1 VAAYRQT
8 HRARYVLA
16 VLVLAALTLITI
28 DARSNGTGFLGRVR
42 DRVSDEF
49 APVQRVTHTALRPI
63 GNFLTGVVDYGSVRS
78 ENQRLRDEVAGLQKQ
93 SIQAAAQQAAA
104 DQVLSEQHL
113 PFVGAIP
120 TVSVEIIDSGSSNFE
135 NSVLID
141 KGTTSGIAPG
151 QPVVAAGGL
160 VGSVASAS
168 AHTATV
174 VLLTDPTVS
183 VGIRLQGNNIGTAE
197 GTGRSNPLR
206 VTVDTPNRTTPK
218 MAVGQSV
225 VTSGL
230 NFEKFPG
237 GIPVGRV
244 SSYSMP
250 PGATEPTIAL
260 TPLVNVSQLT
270 YLQVLLWLGGP

>member
-8 HRARYVLA
+8 NRARYVLA

-28 DARSNGTGFLGRVR
+28 DARSNGTGFLGTVR
-42 DRVSDEF
+42 DKVSDEF
-49 APVQRVTHTALRPI
+49 APVQRVTHSALRPI

-78 ENQRLRDEVAGLQKQ
+78 ENQRLRAEVAGLQRQ
-93 SIQAAAQQAAA
+93 SVQAAAQQAEAE
-104 DQVLSEQHL
+104 QVLSEQHL
-113 PFVGAIP
+113 PFISGIP
-120 TVSVEIIDSGSSNFE
+120 TVSVEVIDSGSSNFE

-141 KGTTSGIAPG
+141 KGTTSGVAPG

-160 VGSVASAS
+160 VGTVASAS
-168 AHTATV
+168 AHTSTV

-183 VGIRLQGNNIGTAE
+183 VGVRLQGANIGTAE
-197 GTGRSNPLR
+197 GTGRANPLR
-206 VTVDTPNRTTPK
+206 VTVDTTNLARPE
-218 MAVGQSV
+218 MAKGQTV

-230 NFEKFPG
+230 DFEKYPP

-244 SSYSMP
+244 SNYAIITGES
-250 PGATEPTIAL
+250 EPVITL

-270 YLQVLLWLGGP
+270 YLQVLLWLGP

>member
-42 DRVSDEF
+42 DRVSDDF

-63 GNFLTGVVDYGSVRS
+63 GNFLTGVIDYGSVRS
-78 ENQRLRDEVAGLQKQ
+78 ENQRLRDQVAGLQRQ
-93 SIQAAAQQAAA
+93 SIQAATQQAAA
-104 DQVLSEQHL
+104 DQILSEQHL
-113 PFVGAIP
+113 PFVAGIP

-141 KGTTSGIAPG
+141 KGTRSGVAPG

-168 AHTATV
+168 ANTATV

-183 VGIRLQGNNIGTAE
+183 VGVRLPGSNIGTAE
-197 GTGRSNPLR
+197 GTGRANPLR
-206 VTVDTPNRTTPK
+206 VTVDTPNLTKPK
-218 MAVGQSV
+218 LAVGQNV

-230 NFEKFPG
+230 DLEKFPA

-244 SSYSMP
+244 SSYSLP
-250 PGATEPTIAL
+250 PGATEPNISL

-270 YLQVLLWLGGP
+270 YLQVLLWLRQ

>member
-1 VAAYRQT
+1 VAAYRQSN
-8 HRARYVLA
+8 RARYVLA

-42 DRVSDEF
+42 ERASDDF

-63 GNFLTGVVDYGSVRS
+63 GNFMTGVVDYGSVRS
-78 ENQRLRDEVAGLQKQ
+78 ENQRLRDEVANLQKQ
-93 SIQAAAQQAAA
+93 SVQAAAQQAAA
-104 DQVLSEQHL
+104 DQILSEQHL
-113 PFVGAIP
+113 PFVAGIP

-160 VGSVASAS
+160 VGSVAAAS

-183 VGIRLQGNNIGTAE
+183 VGIRLQGNNIATAQ
-197 GTGRSNPLR
+197 GTGRANPLR
-206 VTVDTPNRTTPK
+206 VTVDTPNLTKPK
-218 MAVGQSV
+218 VTVGQSV

-230 NFEKFPG
+230 NFEKFPP

-244 SSYSMP
+244 SSYSLP
-250 PGATEPTIAL
+250 PGATEPTISL
-260 TPLVNVSQLT
+260 TPLVNVSALT
-270 YLQVLLWLGGP
+270 YLQVMLWLGGS